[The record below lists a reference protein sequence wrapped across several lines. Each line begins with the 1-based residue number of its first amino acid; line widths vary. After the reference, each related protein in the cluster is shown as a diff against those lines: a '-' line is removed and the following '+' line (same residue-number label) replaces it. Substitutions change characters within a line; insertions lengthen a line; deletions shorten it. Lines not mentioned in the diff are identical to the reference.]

1 MENSKL
7 KILFCLAVGLIVLVA
22 PFSPDILPGGKTYAW
37 GLFGSSGGSGGG
49 DGSSSSSGGGGGNP
63 PPISAVPEPT
73 TLLLVGA
80 GAAGIVALRKKFK
93 K

>member
-1 MENSKL
+1 MKSSKL
-7 KILFCLAVGLIVLVA
+7 KILFCIAVGLIVLVA
-22 PFSPDILPGGKTYAW
+22 PFSPDILPGGKTYAL
-37 GLFGSSGGSGGG
+37 GLFGDGGSGGG
-49 DGSSSSSGGGGGNP
+49 GDGSGSGSGSGGSG
-63 PPISAVPEPT
+63 PIAAAPEPT